1 MLWGVMTAE
10 VFPET
15 QVGVLQGLH
24 QVMVPCGLSSHFPWG
39 VWDNELTHS
48 QISALPQAQFLE
60 SPACFLIIMNN
71 SWLDDLFM
79 SQTSFVRSSFD
90 FYKWSSFNLLDI
102 CVFFFF
108 LKNDPNSWLLKVNRN
123 FILLFLIQKH
133 FTKNVTCSLQMYILK
148 ICQSQFFTSS
158 LSPLSLSLYLF
169 SLFSP
174 FPLPM
179 YKSQCSVLAILFLKV
194 KWNKYHFQ
202 GCSGL

>member
-1 MLWGVMTAE
+1 
-10 VFPET
+10 
-15 QVGVLQGLH
+15 
-24 QVMVPCGLSSHFPWG
+24 
-39 VWDNELTHS
+39 
-48 QISALPQAQFLE
+48 
-60 SPACFLIIMNN
+60 MNN

-79 SQTSFVRSSFD
+79 SQTSFVRSSSD

-133 FTKNVTCSLQMYILK
+133 FTKNVTCSLQMYIFK

-194 KWNKYHFQ
+194 KWNKYHFP

>member
-1 MLWGVMTAE
+1 MIYSCPKQALLE
-10 VFPET
+10 VHLIFINE
-15 QVGVLQGLH
+15 
-24 QVMVPCGLSSHFPWG
+24 VPLICW
-39 VWDNELTHS
+39 
-48 QISALPQAQFLE
+48 IS
-60 SPACFLIIMNN
+60 
-71 SWLDDLFM
+71 
-79 SQTSFVRSSFD
+79 
-90 FYKWSSFNLLDI
+90 
-102 CVFFFF
+102 VFFFF

-133 FTKNVTCSLQMYILK
+133 FTKNVTCSLQMYIFK

-194 KWNKYHFQ
+194 K
-202 GCSGL
+202 